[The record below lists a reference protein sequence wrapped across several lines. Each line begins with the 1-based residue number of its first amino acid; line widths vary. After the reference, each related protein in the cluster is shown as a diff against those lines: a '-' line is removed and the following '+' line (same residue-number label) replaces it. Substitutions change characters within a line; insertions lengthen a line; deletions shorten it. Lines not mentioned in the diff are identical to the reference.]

1 MPMLIPSEVPL
12 TQRAFDFLANLVY
25 QRSHIRL
32 GADKHTL
39 VAGRLL
45 RPVDIP
51 RLKSPVP

>member
-32 GADKHTL
+32 GADKHTRGL
-39 VAGRLL
+39 RRLL
-45 RPVDIP
+45 
-51 RLKSPVP
+51 